1 MTNIS
6 AGMVKDLRA
15 KTGSGMMDC
24 KKALVESDG
33 DFAKAVEFLR
43 KKGLATASKR
53 AGREASQGTIQSYV
67 HSGGKMGTLAEVNC
81 ETDFVAKNEDF
92 IAFAKDIAMQVAAS
106 APISVTKED
115 VAQDIIDSEMSVYKG
130 QAKEMGK
137 PENIAAKIAEGKLGK
152 FFKDNCLMNQ
162 VFIKDTSKTVEDL
175 LNELI
180 AKTGEKIEIK
190 RFARFEIKG

>member
-6 AGMVKDLRA
+6 AGMVKDLRS

-33 DFAKAVEFLR
+33 DFAKAVDFLR

-53 AGREASQGTIQSYV
+53 ADRQASQGTIQSYV
-67 HSGGKMGTLAEVNC
+67 HLGGKIGSLAEVNC

-106 APISVTKED
+106 APISVKKED
-115 VAQDIIDSEMSVYKG
+115 VSQDVIDRELSVYKG

-137 PENIAAKIAEGKLGK
+137 PENIAEKIAEGKLRK
-152 FFKDNCLMNQ
+152 FFEDNCLMNQ